1 MLRLT
6 WSLWGE
12 VKRSD
17 HYVALTRPSESLERL
32 YSSFLRDVLLLVD
45 LEGLIFKNLDEADPF
60 DAVVASRQHAELLY
74 TLIKSDVQNR
84 RDDDEELLLVTKK
97 EFPPTYRRALQFI
110 SDVLET
116 IKNHNTF
123 SSLYRIVKYITRKE
137 GLRLNVD
144 ALEDRM
150 TVREIVEVKRKIER
164 SLSTILL
171 LCITY
176 RSVYNTPRTKEDFM
190 YYAKSMAQRLPVQ
203 DKHFALLFFCRG
215 ILQPAYADTSNQ
227 THENGL
233 RDEYKVDLQGLM
245 RPPMLSLRDSF
256 IRSMNL
262 LE

>member
-1 MLRLT
+1 MRYIHLFLLVLIYLRSGYSFHKAYGGQARLSPLQRHLRT
-6 WSLWGE
+6 SKSDKSADVEVNLESMWGE

-123 SSLYRIVKYITRKE
+123 SSLYRIVNISPGR
-137 GLRLNVD
+137 R
-144 ALEDRM
+144 
-150 TVREIVEVKRKIER
+150 
-164 SLSTILL
+164 
-171 LCITY
+171 
-176 RSVYNTPRTKEDFM
+176 VY
-190 YYAKSMAQRLPVQ
+190 A
-203 DKHFALLFFCRG
+203 
-215 ILQPAYADTSNQ
+215 
-227 THENGL
+227 
-233 RDEYKVDLQGLM
+233 
-245 RPPMLSLRDSF
+245 
-256 IRSMNL
+256 
-262 LE
+262 

>member
-1 MLRLT
+1 
-6 WSLWGE
+6 
-12 VKRSD
+12 
-17 HYVALTRPSESLERL
+17 
-32 YSSFLRDVLLLVD
+32 
-45 LEGLIFKNLDEADPF
+45 
-60 DAVVASRQHAELLY
+60 
-74 TLIKSDVQNR
+74 
-84 RDDDEELLLVTKK
+84 
-97 EFPPTYRRALQFI
+97 
-110 SDVLET
+110 
-116 IKNHNTF
+116 
-123 SSLYRIVKYITRKE
+123 
-137 GLRLNVD
+137 
-144 ALEDRM
+144 M

-262 LE
+262 LGVNLPSSSSRMLFPFAAAALRAYHAVADNEPFFAGDRNDELFGSGGDIDSVKVLDTDNTTLSHSMYSVDEHRLCELFRDCADIDVASRRSKGLQGVGAELLSICGDGSRI